1 MVVLELW
8 VFWFDDRHTGL
19 IDDHLQL
26 KELKEQKVG
35 SFNWDQVMSNGL
47 SPTDS
52 PRPNRS
58 VNEHISLTPNSEY
71 MLFIKSIRN
80 LIHNAM
86 TKSGAFTLGEFFIF
100 PDIEDDDII
109 DSVAD
114 QSKASTIKSTMIAF
128 MYNVYLTSSN
138 LVFQPN
144 TRRMRIRSLTAQ
156 DIYIKNKKV
165 LLCPTGEHA
174 TLISFQSLPTPE
186 LQRQVL
192 EQWADFYQ
200 ISCAQL
206 VPSSSQHFPSL
217 VTIRSSSGDIITYP
231 SMLVFVPTDTKLSPS
246 AVAGL
251 NGIMGLNHGL
261 TEDLGSK
268 VSRSA
273 YHQSLQPNV
282 SSIDYWSYR
291 DPIIYASNVMIDSL
305 SMMDTNYQQ
314 DQLLLHRALIEPVV
328 PSPIMTSK
336 SVIPINTTPL
346 LGNAI
351 PSDYKA
357 YTTPPKSSVNSSMN
371 LIEFTKH
378 QFQIDDEPV
387 EAILDSLNPLDD
399 PNVMV
404 QENKSIDNADQVA
417 VTKTDDDISLLAQS
431 NQAIS
436 NTENLQQQ
444 DIAAM
449 EQPIDNFNLIYNDG
463 IVARDAWDED
473 FADLDLDVT
482 EADFD
487 FFKTP
492 APAADNVL
500 NIIPIQEEP
509 KNPPIII
516 EQTVDD
522 DDVVMKDTPNN
533 DSLFTPFV
541 VSQDGSE
548 RGSVESSS
556 GHVTVESNDLSMS
569 QKKTYQKITPA
580 HDNNTC
586 FVPRDFLPVPIN
598 TATIDAKY
606 EPGGKFMY
614 PASKENVHHL
624 KRELY
629 SPDYVPTTNKKAMTK
644 LAVENVQESNTDVE
658 MTDVKQESNSSS
670 TSESSSSNSS
680 SSSSSSSGSSSSDDD
695 DSNSEDSGNDS
706 VTIEQMVD
714 KRLRSLKKFQKSVV
728 YSLLKATP
736 ASLPTDRFQ
745 NIDYDTPFAS
755 VLASDSYIKPI
766 KWRQSKAM
774 EESIEYLCQQAVWG
788 GYPFTGGLA
797 EVSENG
803 GEFEVESSKVLM
815 ARRTNIMQMTRG
827 VVTHVPSLQTDANRL
842 TIRFKNTLK
851 HVFLR
856 HRSFENDDVHALVE
870 EEISMRPNAYAGN
883 PVLGSIDVKGP
894 LTIQQYY
901 SLNETHHQTHS
912 KYGKYQIKKKRPD
925 QPNFNS
931 LKQPDI
937 VVSRNEDFLEGSP
950 KMLTFW
956 EKLGLEPCSS
966 KKQLKYLVMYPENR
980 DIEASVTQFFKNLST
995 VYDTCHLGKHM
1006 PGHIGPYR
1014 HGLVP
1019 VPLSAAESNET
1030 SVKSRLKSYEET
1042 CEDLGRNLA
1051 IYDGDHPHQNL
1062 IYTVIYMVNPGP
1074 HMSSYLDMCRCFYK
1088 LKSAYVQ
1095 VSGRND
1101 QSRIELQMIPIDHI
1115 LRSSAFS
1122 GYTLLGMKD
1131 IAFSVYTKCFEV
1143 VSRKKNL
1150 EIITDLYAPPFI
1162 LSKPIPKK
1170 IQYKLN
1176 DIRAFPI
1183 LLDQDAN
1190 LHMAYCFS
1198 YDRVWMAVVWTDSQG
1213 ELLEYALFPRKT
1225 AYRDAWERTLKIAK
1239 RTDFPWTIVITKVG
1253 LMFNDEYLHWMRYVS
1268 NSHKYWITIIGIDL
1282 ETGLNLHF
1290 NTSPMDTSTG
1300 SDKNQLT
1307 PTLLN
1312 SSGNSQTTRGYV
1324 QEKNTQNSHI
1334 DMMFNEAQ
1342 SLVLNHRISYSQ
1354 KRERAY
1360 KGILRTEAITEK
1372 ERWMSPLAT
1381 GYLIH
1386 HPIQNKNLNPCI
1398 EQFNNEPF
1406 VAEIHLLY
1414 NHTQHS
1420 AYITLQDIIKR
1431 LYSLSFINP
1440 IPSNHSCIPFHVVLA
1455 ERLSRLL
1462 LIVDDSLK

>member
-19 IDDHLQL
+19 IDNHSQL
-26 KELKEQKVG
+26 KELKEEKVG
-35 SFNWDQVMSNGL
+35 SFNWDQLMSNGL

-52 PRPNRS
+52 PKPNRS
-58 VNEHISLTPNSEY
+58 VNEHISLIPNSEY

-114 QSKASTIKSTMIAF
+114 QSKASTINSTMIAF

-156 DIYIKNKKV
+156 DIYTKNKKV

-174 TLISFQSLPTPE
+174 TLVSFQSLPTSE
-186 LQRQVL
+186 LQQQVL
-192 EQWADFYQ
+192 EQWAGFYQ
-200 ISCAQL
+200 ISYSQL
-206 VPSSSQHFPSL
+206 IPSPDQHLPSL
-217 VTIRSSSGDIITYP
+217 ITIRSSSGDIITYP

-273 YHQSLQPNV
+273 YHQSIQPNV

-328 PSPIMTSK
+328 SSPIMTSK

-351 PSDYKA
+351 PSGYKT
-357 YTTPPKSSVNSSMN
+357 YTTPPRASVNSSMN
-371 LIEFTKH
+371 LVEFTKH

-404 QENKSIDNADQVA
+404 QENSSLDNVNQVA
-417 VTKTDDDISLLAQS
+417 VTKTDDDASSLAQP
-431 NQAIS
+431 NLATVI
-436 NTENLQQQ
+436 TENVQQQ
-444 DIAAM
+444 DTVVM
-449 EQPIDNFNLIYNDG
+449 EQPIENFNLMYNNG
-463 IVARDAWDED
+463 IAARDAWDED

-492 APAADNVL
+492 APAADNIL
-500 NIIPIQEEP
+500 NIMPIQEEP
-509 KNPPIII
+509 TNPPVII
-516 EQTVDD
+516 ENVIDD
-522 DDVVMKDTPNN
+522 NDDIVMKDTPNN

-541 VSQDGSE
+541 VSHEGSE
-548 RGSVESSS
+548 RGSVESSNDP
-556 GHVTVESNDLSMS
+556 VIVESNDLSVS
-569 QKKTYQKITPA
+569 QKKTYQKFTPE
-580 HDNNTC
+580 HNSNTC
-586 FVPRDFLPVPIN
+586 FVPHDFLPVPIN

-614 PASKENVHHL
+614 PVSKENGQLL
-624 KRELY
+624 KRGLY
-629 SPDYVPTTNKKAMTK
+629 SPDYVPVTKKKAMTK
-644 LAVENVQESNTDVE
+644 LSVENVQENNTDVE
-658 MTDVKQESNSSS
+658 MTDVLQESNSSGSSS

-680 SSSSSSSGSSSSDDD
+680 SDDD
-695 DSNSEDSGNDS
+695 DSNTEDSGNDS
-706 VTIEQMVD
+706 VTIEQLVD
-714 KRLRSLKKFQKSVV
+714 KRIRSLKKFQKSVV

-755 VLASDSYIKPI
+755 VLAADSYIKPI

-851 HVFLR
+851 HVFLK
-856 HRSFENDDVHALVE
+856 HRSFENDNIQALAE
-870 EEISMRPNAYAGN
+870 EEISMRPNAYAVN

-901 SLNETHHQTHS
+901 SLNGICVIAETHHQAHS

-931 LKQPDI
+931 LKLPDI
-937 VVSRNEDFLEGSP
+937 VVSRHEDFLEGSP

-956 EKLGLEPCSS
+956 EKLGLEPCSP
-966 KKQLKYLVMYPENR
+966 KKQLKYLAVYPENR

-995 VYDTCHLGKHM
+995 VYDTCHLGKHI

-1019 VPLSAAESNET
+1019 VPLPATENNET

-1042 CEDLGRNLA
+1042 CEELGRNLA
-1051 IYDGDHPHQNL
+1051 TYDGDHPHQNL
-1062 IYTVIYMVNPGP
+1062 TYTVIYMVNPGP

-1095 VSGRND
+1095 VSERND
-1101 QSRIELQMIPIDHI
+1101 QSRIQLQLIPIDHI

-1143 VSRKKNL
+1143 VSRKKNP
-1150 EIITDLYAPPFI
+1150 EITTDLYAPPFI

-1176 DIRAFPI
+1176 DIRPFSV

-1213 ELLEYALFPRKT
+1213 ELLEYALFSRKT
-1225 AYRDAWERTLKIAK
+1225 AYREAWERTLKIAK

-1253 LMFNDEYLHWMRYVS
+1253 LMFNDEYLHWLRYIS
-1268 NSHKYWITIIGIDL
+1268 NSHKYWVMIIGIDL

-1290 NTSPMDTSTG
+1290 NTSPMDTSI
-1300 SDKNQLT
+1300 SRDENQST
-1307 PTLLN
+1307 PTLLD
-1312 SSGNSQTTRGYV
+1312 SQTIRGYV
-1324 QEKNTQNSHI
+1324 QEKNTHNSHV
-1334 DMMFNEAQ
+1334 DVVLNEAQ

-1381 GYLIH
+1381 GYLIN

-1431 LYSLSFINP
+1431 FYALSFINP